1 MKRWRLWL
9 AVLMVVPLLA
19 FTGCG
24 GSGGGGDKG
33 EVTIGGKDFTE
44 QHLLTKITAVYLKEQ
59 GYDVDEAGSMGST
72 VARKALENGQVDLYW
87 EYTGTA
93 LIVYHKKP
101 AITDPDKAFDE
112 VKKMDEEKD
121 LAWLYQSGVNNTYTI
136 MMRKNQAEK
145 LNIQSISDLAKIV
158 KKDPNRLTFAT
169 NAEFFSRDDGLK
181 GLEKAYGFRFPAN
194 QVKKM
199 DSGILY
205 NALKEGQVDVSVGFA
220 TDGRI
225 KAFNLV
231 RLEDD
236 KGFFPAYNASPV
248 VRQEALKENPDL
260 KELLIRL
267 AERLDTDTMVELNYK
282 VDVEHQDVTEVARE
296 WLVSEGLV
304 KE

>member
-1 MKRWRLWL
+1 MKRWRVGM
-9 AVLMVVPLLA
+9 AFLMLVSLLV
-19 FTGCG
+19 FSGCG
-24 GSGGGGDKG
+24 ASGGGADKG

-59 GYDVDEAGSMGST
+59 GYDVEEAGSMGST
-72 VARKALENGQVDLYW
+72 VARKALENGQVDMYW

-93 LIVYHKKP
+93 LVVYHKQP
-101 AITDPDKAFDE
+101 AVADPDKAFDQ
-112 VKKMDEEKD
+112 VKKTDEEKG
-121 LAWLYQSGVNNTYTI
+121 LTWLYQSGVNNTYTI
-136 MMRKNQAEK
+136 MMRKDQAEQ
-145 LNIQSISDLAKIV
+145 LSIRSISDLAEYV
-158 KKDPNRLTFAT
+158 KNNPKKLTFAT

-181 GLEKAYGFRFPAN
+181 GLQKHYGFSFPADR
-194 QVKKM
+194 VKKM

-248 VRQEALKENPDL
+248 VRKESLEENPELKDL
-260 KELLIRL
+260 LVRL
-267 AERLDTDTMVELNYK
+267 AERLDTETMMELNYK
-282 VDVEHQDVTEVARE
+282 VDVEHQDVAEVARE

>member
-1 MKRWRLWL
+1 MKHLRVWL
-9 AVLMVVPLLA
+9 VVLMVVPLLA

-24 GSGGGGDKG
+24 GAGGDKG

-44 QHLLTKITAVYLKEQ
+44 QHLLTKITAVYLKEK
-59 GYDVDEAGSMGST
+59 GYDVEEAGSMGST

-93 LIVYHKKP
+93 LVVYHKKSP
-101 AITDPDKAFDE
+101 IADSDKAFDE
-112 VKKMDEEKD
+112 VKKTDEEKG
-121 LAWLYQSGVNNTYTI
+121 LVWLYQSGINNTYTI
-136 MMRKNQAEK
+136 MMRKDQAEK
-145 LNIQSISDLAKIV
+145 LSIKSISDLANLV

-181 GLEKAYGFRFPAN
+181 GLEKKYGFSFPTN

-205 NALKEGQVDVSVGFA
+205 NALKEGKVDVSVGFA

-248 VRQEALKENPDL
+248 VRQEVLEENQDL
-260 KELLIRL
+260 KDLLIRL
-267 AERLDTDTMVELNYK
+267 AERLDTETMVELNYK
-282 VDVEHQDVTEVARE
+282 VDVEHQDVEKVARE
-296 WLVSEGLV
+296 WLASEGLV